1 MVLIMEKQIINVAH
15 SRARA
20 EIHTHGGRVT
30 GLHRSLPLVFAVPP
44 VGGPVWPVN
53 ELVEVFGGL
62 RRIVRTSCIGGC
74 TVIWQ

>member
-1 MVLIMEKQIINVAH
+1 MEKQIINVAH

-30 GLHRSLPLVFAVPP
+30 GWNRSLPLVFAVPP

-53 ELVEVFGGL
+53 EVVEVSGGL
-62 RRIVRTSCIGGC
+62 RRTVRTSCIGGC

>member
-1 MVLIMEKQIINVAH
+1 MEKQIINVAH

-20 EIHTHGGRVT
+20 EIHTHGGRVV
-30 GLHRSLPLVFAVPP
+30 GWHRSLPLVFAVPP

>member
-1 MVLIMEKQIINVAH
+1 MEKQTINAAH

-30 GLHRSLPLVFAVPP
+30 GWHRSLPLVFAVPP

-53 ELVEVFGGL
+53 ELVEVSGGL
-62 RRIVRTSCIGGC
+62 RRIVQTSFVGGC